1 MSYAPARTL
10 EAPSAPRL
18 GLRARLRAAREARMV
33 SAHALYVPAHRGDLR
48 AAALLA
54 LGALDAHGAGG

>member
-1 MSYAPARTL
+1 MTMS
-10 EAPSAPRL
+10 
-18 GLRARLRAAREARMV
+18 
-33 SAHALYVPAHRGDLR
+33 YVPAHRGDLR